1 MRKDWCAKAAKAA
14 CVLGLT
20 LALGAALVSLGRAA
34 QRTIA
39 YGAGVTV
46 AWSGTRNT
54 VFIPG
59 WGYWVFYKDVNPD
72 RMAWRWSKD
81 GMEWSAAQ
89 EVFPYMMLA
98 PDAAAGTGSVFYY
111 QKNDN
116 THWVY
121 AAAPDG
127 GIDVN
132 ASGQT
137 TTDEGDDSSGNKVFI
152 RRGMLTSTGTI
163 TWDALGIKRQRMK
176 ITENG
181 RLNCQVSEADGCG
194 RGVGLIDPIPSKSI
208 AISYSSGTG
217 VTNGYVSVFSDARHS
232 AGDHMPALVG
242 ITNIKD
248 DLSDYLVPDTPNV
261 WTVCMCGAGIE
272 QYDSGNTANDSLT
285 LPVAVPIVNKAGAA
299 TLYPRTLVAWRLPN
313 TGINNNT
320 SNDIIGGEFIYRLN
334 NTNWGRAV
342 DTALH

>member
-1 MRKDWCAKAAKAA
+1 
-14 CVLGLT
+14 
-20 LALGAALVSLGRAA
+20 
-34 QRTIA
+34 
-39 YGAGVTV
+39 
-46 AWSGTRNT
+46 
-54 VFIPG
+54 
-59 WGYWVFYKDVNPD
+59 
-72 RMAWRWSKD
+72 
-81 GMEWSAAQ
+81 
-89 EVFPYMMLA
+89 
-98 PDAAAGTGSVFYY
+98 
-111 QKNDN
+111 
-116 THWVY
+116 
-121 AAAPDG
+121 
-127 GIDVN
+127 
-132 ASGQT
+132 
-137 TTDEGDDSSGNKVFI
+137 
-152 RRGMLTSTGTI
+152 
-163 TWDALGIKRQRMK
+163 MK

-342 DTALH
+342 DTALPATGLQTAGGALLTPACSWMGVGGTGGCNSGYSSVGLLPEWSRRFAAHRDEIRVTGGALNPSLIRAKAKWMRACRYVFEEQSSMKAAALLGRKYLMDRTAGSAIPLPADSPFEAEAH